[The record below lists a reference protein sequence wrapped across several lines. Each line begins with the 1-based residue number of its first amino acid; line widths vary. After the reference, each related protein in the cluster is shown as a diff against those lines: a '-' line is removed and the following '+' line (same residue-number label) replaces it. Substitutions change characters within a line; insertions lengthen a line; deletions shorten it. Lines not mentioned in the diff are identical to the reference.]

1 MLGGRQILKDIKVHK
16 ATRWTIRHDLMLL
29 WLKELMN
36 VTEQLQLIDPNE
48 TSSMQHHGFIVKASL
63 NWNVTQMK
71 MF

>member
-1 MLGGRQILKDIKVHK
+1 MLGGIQILKDIKVHK

-48 TSSMQHHGFIVKASL
+48 TFSM
-63 NWNVTQMK
+63 
-71 MF
+71 